1 MRGFVLRFIVTG
13 VAVLVASQIIPGIRI
28 DSLASG
34 IVSVLV
40 LAILNA
46 LVRPLLYLL
55 SAPFIVVTLGLFMLV
70 INGFLLGVVS
80 YVVKGFHVEG
90 FWPAVGGAVIISLV
104 SGIMNL
110 FISERGQVE
119 VATSHDRSSRK
130 IRHIN

>member
-1 MRGFVLRFIVTG
+1 MVTG
-13 VAVLVASQIIPGIRI
+13 LAVLVASKIISGIHI
-28 DSLASG
+28 DSVASG
-34 IVSVLV
+34 IVAVVV

-46 LVRPLLYLL
+46 LVRPILYLL

-80 YVVKGFHVEG
+80 YLVEGFQVDG

-104 SGIMNL
+104 SGLMNI
-110 FISERGQVE
+110 FIAERGQVE
-119 VATSHDRSSRK
+119 VAMSRSHGRK